1 MPQTNCIQC
10 EKSKESVIV
19 MSVWMTVL
27 SKYWIQPMVPFSFH
41 HEEKKKY
48 VFVEKVEALFC
59 YIKSFDNILEIMYN
73 L

>member
-1 MPQTNCIQC
+1 VLQTNSIQR
-10 EKSKESVIV
+10 EKSTESVIV

-27 SKYWIQPMVPFSFH
+27 SKYWIQPIVHFCFH
-41 HEEKKKY
+41 HEKKK

-59 YIKSFDNILEIMYN
+59 YIKSFDSISEIMYN